1 MTEADDF
8 PFYQFARL
16 VRQAHLEGASQETLR
31 LLIEEATARGAA
43 RGASA
48 ALARCGLEDPN
59 AAPDITELRELLDA
73 WRDTKRTVRR
83 SIVRWG
89 VRWTVRLVIA
99 AIACLV
105 ALRLKILPGGQSLGL

>member
-16 VRQAHLEGASQETLR
+16 VRQAHLEGVSQETLR

-43 RGASA
+43 RGAST
-48 ALARCGLEDPN
+48 ALARCGLEDPD
-59 AAPDITELRELLDA
+59 AGPDISELRDLLEA
-73 WRDTKRTVRR
+73 WRDTKRTARR
-83 SIVRWG
+83 TVVRWG
-89 VRWTVRLVIA
+89 VRWAVRFVIA

-105 ALRLKILPGGQSLGL
+105 ALRLKILPGASL